1 MFTIHLTNP
10 SHIKTIGDKTISVNR
25 WVYDLVTEIISPKRV
40 AISNRR
46 GYPSAVTHALPT
58 LPNVY
63 YILEPHVYPP
73 KFKKMKACNYHRYTD
88 DHPDISTDDEDEYI
102 VMMGFMPINELNLSS
117 HDALIRAKP
126 LVREH

>member
-40 AISNRR
+40 AVSDRR
-46 GYPSAVTHALPT
+46 GYPSAVTRALPT

-73 KFKKMKACNYHRYTD
+73 EFKKMKACRYHQYTD
-88 DHPDISTDDEDEYI
+88 DHLDISTHDED
-102 VMMGFMPINELNLSS
+102 V
-117 HDALIRAKP
+117 
-126 LVREH
+126 